1 MVCRAWLKV
10 GVGGG
15 AGADAEV
22 VGGGAE
28 EVVMDMF
35 RRGVALLVGM
45 RDG

>member
-1 MVCRAWLKV
+1 VVCRAWLKV
-10 GVGGG
+10 GVG

-28 EVVMDMF
+28 EVVVVVDMF
-35 RRGVALLVGM
+35 RRGVALLVGR